1 VIKGTTCLILAIT
14 YCSDADPKVGL
25 LIRHHLASTC
35 SNIYNQANS
44 RYVNITPKYMNKQLK
59 NILTELEQIKT
70 NYLT

>member
-1 VIKGTTCLILAIT
+1 VIKGTTCLILAIA

-25 LIRHHLASTC
+25 QIPRHLTSTC
-35 SNIYNQANS
+35 SNIYNQENNG
-44 RYVNITPKYMNKQLK
+44 YVNITPNHMNKQLK